1 MTAVPRL
8 VTVWCPDWSVT
19 AARHADPRSDTPA
32 AVLHANRVVARSPG
46 AAQAGVAIGQR
57 RRDAQRCCPELLLLD
72 HDPVRDAREFEPVIR
87 AVTELAPRL
96 DVVEPGWITLAA
108 RGPSRFFGG
117 DQALAER
124 LAALVADLTGAPVG
138 VGVADG
144 RAASAIAARRATPHH
159 PVVVPPGE
167 SPHYLA
173 PLPVAWLR
181 EVGDAAPELVDVLVR
196 LGVRT
201 LGELAALPA
210 ADVLARFGRSGAH
223 AHRLAGGGDARPAVA
238 VDPVPERRVER
249 VFEPPVE
256 QVAPVVF
263 VAKQL
268 ADQLVAGLAAE
279 GRVCTR
285 LLVVAETEHGERS
298 ERTWYRDSGLSAP
311 AMVER
316 VRWQLD
322 GWVARPG
329 GISAGIALV
338 RLVPDEVRGD
348 DGTQIGLWGGR
359 SQADDDAARAIT
371 RLVGLAGDDAVRV
384 PSWRGGR
391 LPGERYEWVPAA
403 SADLEQPASRLTP
416 GPGPWPGATPP
427 PSPAVVPE
435 HPVPVEMLGADGRP
449 VRVSGRGEVS
459 APPARVTV
467 DGIQRH
473 VVAWAGPWPI
483 DQHWWERRRHRRAA
497 RFQVVTDDGEASLL
511 LVEHQQWWAI
521 ATYS

>member
-19 AARHADPRSDTPA
+19 AARHADPDDTPA
-32 AVLHANRVVARSPG
+32 AVLHANRVVARSRR
-46 AAQAGVAIGQR
+46 AEQAGVTIGQR
-57 RRDAQRCCPELLLLD
+57 RRDAQRCCPELILLD
-72 HDPVRDAREFEPVIR
+72 HDPVRDAREFEPVVR
-87 AVTELAPRL
+87 AIAEMAPRL

-108 RGPSRFFGG
+108 RGPSRYFGG
-117 DQALAER
+117 DHALARR
-124 LAALVADLTGAPVG
+124 LTALVAELTGAPVG

-144 RAASAIAARRATPHH
+144 RVASAIAARLATSQQ
-159 PVVVPPGE
+159 PVVVPPGR
-167 SPHYLA
+167 SPRYLA

-181 EVGDAAPELVDVLVR
+181 EVGDAASDLVDVFVR
-196 LGVRT
+196 LGLTT
-201 LGELAALPA
+201 LGDVAALPA
-210 ADVLARFGRSGAH
+210 ADVLARFGRPGAH
-223 AHRLAGGGDARPAVA
+223 AHLLAGGADARPAVA
-238 VDPVPERRVER
+238 VDPVPDRRVER

-298 ERTWYRDSGLSAP
+298 ERAWYRDSGLSAP

-322 GWVARPG
+322 GWVTQPG

-371 RLVGLAGDDAVRV
+371 RLVGLAGDEAVRV

-391 LPGERYEWVPAA
+391 LPGERYDWVPAA
-403 SADLEQPASRLTP
+403 SADLDHPAPRLTP
-416 GPGPWPGATPP
+416 SPGSWPGATPP
-427 PSPAVVPE
+427 PSPAITPD

-449 VRVSGRGEVS
+449 VRVSGRGDIS
-459 APPARVTV
+459 APPTRLTI
-467 DGIQRH
+467 DGIQRE
-473 VVAWAGPWPI
+473 VMAWAGPWPI

-511 LVEHQQWWAI
+511 LVEQQRWWAI
-521 ATYS
+521 ASYS